1 MIEKTHKEN
10 TSKSVEKVIIYTR
23 VSSRKQV
30 ESGNGLESQE
40 QVCNERIRNQW
51 GKVELVRTFSDWW
64 VSGKYKSREWLDEM
78 IEFLKKENQNY
89 TKISKVV
96 IDDIDRIIRDVAG
109 RWEIKAKIEDLGWAK
124 IYSLKQDIN
133 DTPEGN
139 MLQSITMSVKQYE
152 RENNARRTKDRQ
164 RGRLLNWYWCFNPLP
179 WYKFRFEDELGKR
192 GWRVLELSEPN
203 ASILKEWFE
212 LFARWVL
219 LTIVDFQ
226 RFLDKKW
233 FITKSWWRLKKN
245 SDIDRVFEK
254 DNLLFY
260 CWIIDFPK
268 RDISMIKW
276 RHPTIIDEETMNQIL
291 DRLNPIRRT
300 IHVTNSKEKNEKEL
314 PLRWILSCEY
324 CNRPMTWAPSLNK
337 LWNYY
342 FYYTCRNKECV
353 EYWKSFNN
361 KKVHGHLESLLEKMR
376 IQDNRIWLFEDVI
389 NDIRRWEKE
398 VLLRQEGE
406 RNKRIES
413 ISFEVAK
420 IQDRIINTES
430 PILVKTYEERLIS
443 LIEEQDTLKIEV
455 SATDQTKIDPQYL
468 ITNTK
473 PILSNPLLVR
483 GKKNSR
489 LKKLLI
495 SILFSNQIFYN
506 KKSGIQTPKFPL
518 IYSLLSDIDWDSF
531 ETQDRKELN
540 PRRGAL
546 ETPALP
552 LSYGPIFL
560 SKQ

>member
-1 MIEKTHKEN
+1 MVSKDDKETTIN
-10 TSKSVEKVIIYTR
+10 HVEKVIIYTR

-30 ESGNGLESQE
+30 ESGNWLESQE
-40 QVCNERIRNQW
+40 QVCRERINNQW
-51 GKVELVRTFSDWW
+51 WKVELVKVFSDWG
-64 VSGKYKSREWLDEM
+64 VSGKYKSREWLDAM

-89 TKISKVV
+89 TKISRVV

-109 RWEIKAKIEDLGWAK
+109 WWEIKAKIEDLWWAK
-124 IYSLKQDIN
+124 IHSLKQDIN

-164 RGRLLNWYWCFNPLP
+164 RWRLLNWYRCFNALP
-179 WYKFRFEDELGKR
+179 WYKFRFDDELGKK

-203 ASILKEWFE
+203 ASVLKEWFE

-268 RDISMIKW
+268 RDISMINA
-276 RHPTIIDEETMNQIL
+276 RHPAIISEETMNQIL
-291 DRLNPIRRT
+291 DKLNPIRR
-300 IHVTNSKEKNEKEL
+300 IMHVTNSKEKNEKEL
-314 PLRWILSCEY
+314 PLRWILTCEY
-324 CNRPMTWAPSLNK
+324 CNKPMTWAPSLNK
-337 LWNYY
+337 IWNYY
-342 FYYTCRNKECV
+342 FYYTCRNKVCI

-361 KKVHGHLESLLEKMR
+361 KKVHSHLEDLLEKMK
-376 IQDNRIWLFEDVI
+376 IQNYRIWLFEDVI
-389 NDIRRWEKE
+389 NDIWEWEKK
-398 VLLRQEGE
+398 VLLRQDTE
-406 RNKRIES
+406 REKRIES
-413 ISFEVAK
+413 INFEVTK
-420 IQDRIINTES
+420 IQDRIVNTES
-430 PILVKTYEERLIS
+430 PILVKTYEERLVS
-443 LIEEQDTLKIEV
+443 LVEEQDRLKIED
-455 SATDQTKIDPQYL
+455 SITDREKFNPQYL

-483 GKKNSR
+483 EKKDSKLR
-489 LKKLLI
+489 KLLI

-531 ETQDRKELN
+531 EIQDRQELN

-552 LSYGPIFL
+552 LSYGPI
-560 SKQ
+560 S